1 MRKPDR
7 NLLLMFLALALIPGI
22 TAAQNIGGDV
32 GYYQVDSVPSGA
44 DVHFDGQYQGTT
56 PVTIQVYT
64 SGTPGHTVSVSMTG
78 YKTWTQSLSG
88 NPAAGETVP
97 VLAVL
102 EPLVVYGSISVT
114 SNPTGAAI
122 SLNGNYRGT
131 APVTIPN
138 LPPGTYTIRAELMGY
153 EPQSVVS
160 SVIAGQVTV
169 QSFTLRKIVL
179 PGSITVLSTPS
190 GSSIY
195 LDGEYE
201 GRTPLTASD
210 IQPGTHTIE
219 LDAAGYYDWKTV
231 VSVTGGSSQVV
242 TATLSPIPVATTGWI
257 EVSSKPS
264 GATIYLD
271 GVVKGLTPA
280 QGVKT
285 LDGVTPGD
293 HAVKL
298 QLTGYQDYTTTV
310 SVRADTTSSVTATL
324 TAVSVASG
332 TLSVATSPGGAN
344 VFVDNVFK
352 GISPVTLTGI
362 QPGVR
367 TVKIQLSGYRD
378 WSMDIQVPAGSV
390 TPVNAVLEP
399 VPSPQPTKSGI
410 LPWGALAALAFP
422 MVSRGIRRHKE
433 R

>member
-1 MRKPDR
+1 M
-7 NLLLMFLALALIPGI
+7 A
-22 TAAQNIGGDV
+22 
-32 GYYQVDSVPSGA
+32 
-44 DVHFDGQYQGTT
+44 
-56 PVTIQVYT
+56 
-64 SGTPGHTVSVSMTG
+64 G
-78 YKTWTQSLSG
+78 YKTWTQSLPG

-97 VLAVL
+97 VLAIL
-102 EPLVVYGSISVT
+102 EPLVVYGSITVT
-114 SNPTGAAI
+114 SDPAGAAI

-131 APVTIPN
+131 TPLTIPN
-138 LPPGTYTIRAELMGY
+138 VPPGTYTIRAELPGY
-153 EPQSVVS
+153 EPQSVVN
-160 SVIAGQVTV
+160 SVIAGQETV
-169 QSFTLRKIVL
+169 QRFTLQKIVQ
-179 PGSITVLSTPS
+179 PGSVTVLSTPS

-201 GRTPLTASD
+201 GRTPVTLSD

-257 EVSSKPS
+257 DVSSKPP

-271 GVVKGLTPA
+271 GVAKGLTPA
-280 QGVKT
+280 QGSKT
-285 LDGVTPGD
+285 LEGVKPGD
-293 HAVKL
+293 HTVKL
-298 QLTGYQDYTTTV
+298 QLSGYQDYTTTV
-310 SVRADTTSSVTATL
+310 SVRADTTSSVTASL
-324 TAVSVASG
+324 TAVSVATG
-332 TLSVATSPGGAN
+332 TLSVATSPSGAN
-344 VFVDNVFK
+344 VFVDNVFQ

-362 QPGVR
+362 PAGVR
-367 TVKIQLSGYRD
+367 TVKIQLPGYRD

-410 LPWGALAALAFP
+410 LPWGALAALALP
-422 MVSRGIRRHKE
+422 LISRGLRRHKE